1 MFFTVNKPDCRWN
14 GSRWTAK
21 IKPVRRFSC
30 YWPLLWGTLFVIGI
44 LASIGCSRNE
54 PDQNDYLIRVR
65 SSLVTVAE
73 FNRAVAN
80 ASEEA
85 FPGEQ
90 NVEESAI
97 KDLQVRVLNQLTE
110 ERIIA
115 ERAKEMGLQISEQEI
130 EEAVNAIKADYPDET
145 FEETL
150 LENAVSFEEWKK
162 KLATRLIVQKVIA
175 RELIDQVQISSQDV
189 ADYYRA
195 HYPNGLSEDSATSE
209 INERIVKH
217 LRQQKAEQQYKEWI
231 GKLRQSIQVEINQ
244 KQWNNLLE
252 TSN

>member
-1 MFFTVNKPDCRWN
+1 MFFTVNKLDCRWN

-73 FNRAVAN
+73 FNRTVAN

-90 NVEESAI
+90 NLEESAI
-97 KDLQVRVLNQLTE
+97 KDLQVRVLNQLIE
-110 ERIIA
+110 ELIIA
-115 ERAKEMGLQISEQEI
+115 ERAKEMGLQISDQEL

-189 ADYYRA
+189 ADYYWA
-195 HYPNGLSEDSATSE
+195 HYPNGFSEDSATSE

-231 GKLRQSIQVEINQ
+231 GKLRQSIQLEINQ